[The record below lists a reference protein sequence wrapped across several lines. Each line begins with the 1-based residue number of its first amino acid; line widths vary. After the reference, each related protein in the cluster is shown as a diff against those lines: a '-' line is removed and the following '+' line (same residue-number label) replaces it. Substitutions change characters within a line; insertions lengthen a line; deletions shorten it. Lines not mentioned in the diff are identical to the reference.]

1 MAKMHAIC
9 YAICCS
15 DAYSHVVK
23 VLTRLCC
30 TIKRAEAGADTLKL
44 MQLAKMQQQKARRLL
59 AYVLLCSL
67 LIVSTVGHQS
77 QNAAWKYN
85 DPHFDTAQYA
95 KIFGQATGNANGNG
109 AGQEQYGPFQ
119 YQYVDHQPQCREG
132 GEPVC
137 ATNGNNYFYFENNC
151 KLEAHNMQLLFQHG
165 TGEWVRRTK
174 RNRLISMFNA
184 YQSWNPPRWIIA
196 CLTVTTSSATPSTNP
211 SVQLPSRDHIRDRA

>member
-1 MAKMHAIC
+1 MHAIC

-23 VLTRLCC
+23 VLTRLGC
-30 TIKRAEAGADTLKL
+30 TIKRAEAAADTLKL
-44 MQLAKMQQQKARRLL
+44 MQLAKMQQQKPRRLL

-77 QNAAWKYN
+77 QNTAWKYN

-165 TGEWVRRTK
+165 TGEWVMRTK
-174 RNRLISMFNA
+174 RNRLISILNT

-196 CLTVTTSSATPSTNP
+196 CQTVATSSATPSTNP
-211 SVQLPSRDHIRDRA
+211 SAQLPSRDHIRDRA